1 MTDDYITHNKPINYN
16 LWRSKIVIIETNRLI
31 LREYTLD
38 DFDNLYEIVSDPETM
53 RHYPKPFDEERTRDW
68 IEWNLENYK
77 NYGFGLWVVTLK
89 ETGEFIGDCGISI
102 QNIDGELLPEIG
114 YHIHKKYWRRG
125 FGSEAARAV
134 RDWAFENTDYNC
146 IYSYMKYTNV
156 GSYSTAIANGMR
168 KVKEYQDEKNKI
180 SYAYAITRDE
190 WKLLQ

>member
-1 MTDDYITHNKPINYN
+1 M
-16 LWRSKIVIIETNRLI
+16 IIETNRLI

-180 SYAYAITRDE
+180 SYAYAITRDK
-190 WKLLQ
+190 WKLL

>member
-1 MTDDYITHNKPINYN
+1 M
-16 LWRSKIVIIETNRLI
+16 IIETNRLI

-102 QNIDGELLPEIG
+102 QNIDWELLPEIG

-190 WKLLQ
+190 WKLL

>member
-16 LWRSKIVIIETNRLI
+16 LWRSKIVIIEINRLI

-53 RHYPKPFDEERTRDW
+53 RHYPKPFDEERTRGW

-77 NYGFGLWVVTLK
+77 NYGFGLWIVTLK

-190 WKLLQ
+190 WKLL

>member
-16 LWRSKIVIIETNRLI
+16 LWRSKIMIIETNRLI

-190 WKLLQ
+190 WKLL

>member
-1 MTDDYITHNKPINYN
+1 MTDDYITHNKQINYN

-190 WKLLQ
+190 WKLL

>member
-102 QNIDGELLPEIG
+102 QNIDWELLPEIG

-190 WKLLQ
+190 WKLL

>member
-1 MTDDYITHNKPINYN
+1 MTDEYITHNKQINYN

-53 RHYPKPFDEERTRDW
+53 RHYPKPFDEERTRGW

-77 NYGFGLWVVTLK
+77 NYGFGLWAVTLK
-89 ETGEFIGDCGISI
+89 KTGEFIGDCGISI

-156 GSYSTAIANGMR
+156 VSYSTAIANGMR

-190 WKLLQ
+190 WKLL

>member
-102 QNIDGELLPEIG
+102 QNIDWELLPEIG

-168 KVKEYQDEKNKI
+168 KVKKYKDEKNKI
-180 SYAYAITRDE
+180 SYTYAITRDE
-190 WKLLQ
+190 WKLL